1 MPGQS
6 SFPKM
11 EIPQNGWFIVENPS
25 INGCLGG
32 TPILGNLQLVLEEM
46 SEEDEETYGQ
56 HLRFGLAMDG
66 VGLWMVLNTCH
77 GH

>member
-1 MPGQS
+1 MVYNKGKS
-6 SFPKM
+6 DLEDDK
-11 EIPQNGWFIVENPS
+11 W
-25 INGCLGG
+25 G